1 MSGVDD
7 GWAGVWWVMLSLIV
21 YWL

>member
-1 MSGVDD
+1 MSGVVD

>member
-1 MSGVDD
+1 MSGVVD

-21 YWL
+21 CWL

>member
-1 MSGVDD
+1 MSGVVD

-21 YWL
+21 CLL